1 MEAEQQILQKLDKIE
16 REVVDIKKHM
26 IDIDSILTEDD
37 LYALIAY
44 RKEKAAGTLL
54 SHARLKKKLGL

>member
-16 REVVDIKKHM
+16 REVGDIKKHM

-37 LYALIAY
+37 LHALIAY
-44 RKEKAAGTLL
+44 RQEKVAGTLI
-54 SHARLKKKLGL
+54 SHAQLKKKLGL